1 MPFETNYFV
10 SNTSGCRDATFKITL
25 LWLRR
30 LKRENSLVIRSN
42 LARNFLERQSA
53 DVPRTRGLAHDFLP
67 CPLRDWARI
76 IPVRLRLTN
85 A

>member
-1 MPFETNYFV
+1 M
-10 SNTSGCRDATFKITL
+10 L
-25 LWLRR
+25 

-53 DVPRTRGLAHDFLP
+53 DVPRTRGLAHDFLS
-67 CPLRDWARI
+67 CLLRDYARI